1 MSEPMSERERWQLEL
16 DKLQRGLQGD
26 PFAFLGPQRDP
37 GGEGG
42 VLRAYLPGAQRVE
55 LLDEDGATLAELE
68 QSDPG
73 SGLFQRHLE
82 RLPPRYRLRVHWPDG
97 VQESEDPYA
106 FGPLLG
112 ELDLYLFAEG
122 NHRQLASCLGAQLT
136 RHEGVEGVRFAVWA
150 PNAVRVSVVGDFNGW
165 DGRRHPMRRRYPS
178 GVWELFVPRLGEGEL
193 YKYELQGHD
202 GLLPLKADPW
212 RWPARRRPEPLR
224 RPARRC
230 ATSGATKTGWPG
242 ARSARAMRHRCRST
256 KSTPAPGATA
266 TAGRR
271 TGRNWRRS

>member
-73 SGLFQRHLE
+73 SGLFQRRLE

-97 VQESEDPYA
+97 VQESEDP
-106 FGPLLG
+106 
-112 ELDLYLFAEG
+112 
-122 NHRQLASCLGAQLT
+122 
-136 RHEGVEGVRFAVWA
+136 
-150 PNAVRVSVVGDFNGW
+150 
-165 DGRRHPMRRRYPS
+165 MPS
-178 GVWELFVPRLGEGEL
+178 GRCSANSTFTCSP
-193 YKYELQGHD
+193 
-202 GLLPLKADPW
+202 KATTAN
-212 RWPARRRPEPLR
+212 WPPAWAR
-224 RPARRC
+224 
-230 ATSGATKTGWPG
+230 
-242 ARSARAMRHRCRST
+242 
-256 KSTPAPGATA
+256 
-266 TAGRR
+266 
-271 TGRNWRRS
+271 N

>member
-106 FGPLLG
+106 
-112 ELDLYLFAEG
+112 
-122 NHRQLASCLGAQLT
+122 
-136 RHEGVEGVRFAVWA
+136 
-150 PNAVRVSVVGDFNGW
+150 
-165 DGRRHPMRRRYPS
+165 
-178 GVWELFVPRLGEGEL
+178 
-193 YKYELQGHD
+193 
-202 GLLPLKADPW
+202 
-212 RWPARRRPEPLR
+212 
-224 RPARRC
+224 
-230 ATSGATKTGWPG
+230 
-242 ARSARAMRHRCRST
+242 
-256 KSTPAPGATA
+256 
-266 TAGRR
+266 
-271 TGRNWRRS
+271 

>member
-150 PNAVRVSVVGDFNGW
+150 PNAVRV
-165 DGRRHPMRRRYPS
+165 
-178 GVWELFVPRLGEGEL
+178 
-193 YKYELQGHD
+193 
-202 GLLPLKADPW
+202 
-212 RWPARRRPEPLR
+212 
-224 RPARRC
+224 
-230 ATSGATKTGWPG
+230 
-242 ARSARAMRHRCRST
+242 
-256 KSTPAPGATA
+256 
-266 TAGRR
+266 
-271 TGRNWRRS
+271 